1 MSISIIKDI
10 CLNEKS
16 KNPYEIFTKI
26 VNMDFCPMHG
36 PIHHFIVGACLLTAY
51 KNAGGA
57 IDLDSALYEMEA
69 RSMKVPG
76 GACGN
81 WGACG
86 AGISTGMFISIIS
99 GATPLGKENWGH
111 ANMMTSKSLYSLGKV
126 GGPRCCKRNS
136 SISIIE
142 AVNYVK
148 ENFNIHM
155 EIPRIICDKS
165 SINNHCIR
173 ERCPFYNTTV

>member
-1 MSISIIKDI
+1 MSFDIIKSI
-10 CLNEKS
+10 CFKEKS

-51 KNAGGA
+51 KNAGGN
-57 IDLDSALYEMEA
+57 IDLDNALDEMHS

-86 AGISTGMFISIIS
+86 AGISTGMFISIITDS
-99 GATPLGKENWGH
+99 TPLSKDTWGH
-111 ANMMTSKSLYSLGKV
+111 CNMMTSKSLFSLGKI

-155 EIPRIICDKS
+155 QISNIKCDKS
-165 SINNHCIR
+165 NINNQCIK
-173 ERCPFYNTTV
+173 ERCPFFNTTV